1 MKVLLLGATG
11 NLGIRLIP
19 ALLSHNHSVVA
30 FVRSSSKL
38 SSMLPSALLSQIVV
52 VEGDAKS
59 SGSIKKAILD
69 KDCDAV
75 VNTAGL
81 AAVMPWQKSE
91 LPRIFEAVVQATKE
105 AGMERNKALRVWFL
119 GGMGLLDMP
128 GTRSVIT
135 HYLPIYREHL
145 QNFALL
151 NSISTEIIR
160 WSILCP
166 SLMTPRSS
174 TFELP
179 MQAPTESLIMSAT
192 VPPHWKDI
200 WVRRIPLLGPFIVLG
215 LNVGQYTTKLE
226 DNAEVIASDLERGG
240 DEWVGKKVG
249 VWDASREKHA
259 KK

>member
-19 ALLSHNHSVVA
+19 ALLLHNHSVVA

-38 SSMLPSALLSQIVV
+38 SSLLPPTLLSQIVV

-69 KDCDAV
+69 NNCDAV

-81 AAVMPWQKSE
+81 AALMPWQKSE
-91 LPRIFEAVVQATKE
+91 LPRIFEAVVQATKVS
-105 AGMERNKALRVWFL
+105 GMERNKALRVWFL

-128 GTRSVIT
+128 GTRSIVGD
-135 HYLPIYREHL
+135 YLPIYREHL
-145 QNFALL
+145 PNLALL
-151 NSISTEIIR
+151 NSISTETIR

-166 SLMTPRSS
+166 SVMTPRSS
-174 TFELP
+174 TVELP
-179 MQAPTESLIMSAT
+179 MQAPTGNLIVSAT
-192 VPPHWKDI
+192 VPPHWKNV
-200 WVRRIPLLGPFIVLG
+200 WVRKIPLLGPFIVLG
-215 LNVGQYTTKLE
+215 LNAGQYTTKLE
-226 DNAEVIASDLERGG
+226 DNAELIASDLEKGG

-249 VWDASREKHA
+249 VWDASQEKHA